1 MNEQAKQQSLDL
13 RDCLALERTSLANE
27 RTFFAYARTAIMVL
41 ITGVSAFKLFPG
53 ILIIFI
59 GGLIAV
65 VLSVVLFFIGLKK
78 YLRRYRSLS
87 TMKSNCLI
95 PDDQM
100 S

>member
-1 MNEQAKQQSLDL
+1 MVEQPKKQILEL

-41 ITGVSAFKLFPG
+41 LTGVSAFKLFPG

-59 GGLIAV
+59 IGLIAV

-78 YLRRYRSLS
+78 YLKRFHSLA
-87 TMKSNCLI
+87 TLKSNCLL
-95 PDDQM
+95 PDNM
-100 S
+100 K

>member
-1 MNEQAKQQSLDL
+1 MVEQSKKQILEL

-59 GGLIAV
+59 IGLIAV

-78 YLRRYRSLS
+78 YLKRFHSLA
-87 TMKSNCLI
+87 TLKSNCLL
-95 PDDQM
+95 PDNM
-100 S
+100 K

>member
-1 MNEQAKQQSLDL
+1 MNEQQKQQSLDL

-53 ILIIFI
+53 ILLLFI
-59 GGLIAV
+59 LGLVAIVA
-65 VLSVVLFFIGLKK
+65 SVILFFVGLKK

-87 TMKSNCLI
+87 TLKSKCLL
-95 PDDQM
+95 PDNEK
-100 S
+100 

>member
-1 MNEQAKQQSLDL
+1 MADQPKKELLDL

-59 GGLIAV
+59 AGLIAV
-65 VLSVVLFFIGLKK
+65 VLSVILFFIGLKK

-87 TMKSNCLI
+87 TMKSNCFL
-95 PDDQM
+95 PN
-100 S
+100 

>member
-1 MNEQAKQQSLDL
+1 MADQPKQQSLDL

-53 ILIIFI
+53 ILLLFI
-59 GGLIAV
+59 LGLVAV
-65 VLSVVLFFIGLKK
+65 VASVILFFVGLKK

-87 TMKSNCLI
+87 TMKSNCFI
-95 PDDQM
+95 PDNDK
-100 S
+100 

>member
-1 MNEQAKQQSLDL
+1 MVEQSKKQILEL

-59 GGLIAV
+59 IGLIAV
-65 VLSVVLFFIGLKK
+65 VSSVVLFFIGLKK
-78 YLRRYRSLS
+78 YLKRFHSLA
-87 TMKSNCLI
+87 TLKSNCLL
-95 PDDQM
+95 PDNM
-100 S
+100 K

>member
-1 MNEQAKQQSLDL
+1 MNEQQNQQSLNL

-59 GGLIAV
+59 VGLAAV
-65 VLSVVLFFIGLKK
+65 VLSVILFFIGLKK
-78 YLRRYRSLS
+78 YLHRFRSLS
-87 TMKSNCLI
+87 TIKSKCFI
-95 PDDQM
+95 PDNM
-100 S
+100 K

>member
-1 MNEQAKQQSLDL
+1 MADQPKQLSLEL

-53 ILIIFI
+53 ILVIFI

-65 VLSVVLFFIGLKK
+65 ALSVILFFVGQKK
-78 YLRRYRSLS
+78 YLRRFRSLS
-87 TMKSNCLI
+87 IMKSNCLLAN
-95 PDDQM
+95 DGK
-100 S
+100 

>member
-1 MNEQAKQQSLDL
+1 MNEQLEQKSLDL

-59 GGLIAV
+59 LGLAAV
-65 VLSVVLFFIGLKK
+65 VLSVILFFVGLKK
-78 YLRRYRSLS
+78 YLRRFRSLS
-87 TMKSNCLI
+87 TLKSKCLI
-95 PDDQM
+95 PDN
-100 S
+100 

>member
-1 MNEQAKQQSLDL
+1 MADQPEQQSLDL

-59 GGLIAV
+59 AGLIAV
-65 VLSVVLFFIGLKK
+65 GLSVILFFIGLKK

-87 TMKSNCLI
+87 TMKSNCFL
-95 PDDQM
+95 PN
-100 S
+100 

>member
-1 MNEQAKQQSLDL
+1 MADQPKQQSLDL

-41 ITGVSAFKLFPG
+41 LTGVSAFKLFPG

-59 GGLIAV
+59 GGLVAV
-65 VLSVVLFFIGLKK
+65 VSSVILFFVGLKK

-87 TMKSNCLI
+87 TLKSKCLL
-95 PDDQM
+95 PDNEK
-100 S
+100 

>member
-1 MNEQAKQQSLDL
+1 MADQPKQLSLEL

-53 ILIIFI
+53 ILVIFI

-65 VLSVVLFFIGLKK
+65 ALSVILFFVGLKK
-78 YLRRYRSLS
+78 YLRRFRSLS
-87 TMKSNCLI
+87 IMKSNCLLAN
-95 PDDQM
+95 DGK
-100 S
+100 

>member
-1 MNEQAKQQSLDL
+1 MSDQPKQLSLEL

-59 GGLIAV
+59 GGLVAV
-65 VLSVVLFFIGLKK
+65 VLSVILFFIGLKK

-87 TMKSNCLI
+87 TLKSKCLL
-95 PDDQM
+95 PDNEK
-100 S
+100 

>member
-27 RTFFAYARTAIMVL
+27 RTFFAYARTAIMLL
-41 ITGVSAFKLFPG
+41 ITGISAFKLFPG
-53 ILIIFI
+53 ILVIFI
-59 GGLIAV
+59 AGLVVA
-65 VLSVVLFFIGLKK
+65 VLSVILFFVGLKK
-78 YLRRYRSLS
+78 YLHRFRSLA
-87 TMKSNCLI
+87 TLKSNCLI

>member
-1 MNEQAKQQSLDL
+1 MADQPKQQSLDL

-59 GGLIAV
+59 GGFYFLLGSKNICAGT
-65 VLSVVLFFIGLKK
+65 VL
-78 YLRRYRSLS
+78 Y
-87 TMKSNCLI
+87 
-95 PDDQM
+95 PQ
-100 S
+100 

>member
-1 MNEQAKQQSLDL
+1 MNDQQKQQSLDL

-53 ILIIFI
+53 ILLIFI
-59 GGLIAV
+59 LGLVAV
-65 VLSVVLFFIGLKK
+65 ALSVILFFIGLKK

-87 TMKSNCLI
+87 TMKYNCFL
-95 PDDQM
+95 PNKEK
-100 S
+100 